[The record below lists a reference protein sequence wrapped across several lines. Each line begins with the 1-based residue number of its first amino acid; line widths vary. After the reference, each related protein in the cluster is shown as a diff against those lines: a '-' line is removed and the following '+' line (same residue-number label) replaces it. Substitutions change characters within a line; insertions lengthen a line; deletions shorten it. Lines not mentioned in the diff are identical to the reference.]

1 MNPMNQARFAV
12 DKLWSACPTA
22 EYRLNIHTGRAWVT
36 LNGTMDKPNPDFV
49 LFMGDDMRV
58 QAGQHVVV
66 EAWPQHPG
74 EILTVSWQIC
84 GAASAPVGEQQLA
97 KQAA

>member
-1 MNPMNQARFAV
+1 MSPMNQASFAV
-12 DKLWSACPTA
+12 DALWSARPTA
-22 EYRLNIHTGRAWVT
+22 EHILKIHTGRAWVT
-36 LNGTMDKPNPDFV
+36 LNGTMDTHNPDFV

-74 EILTVSWQIC
+74 EILSVSWQIC
-84 GAASAPVGEQQLA
+84 LTAYEPVGDQQLV